1 MHNLFSGTLQHTPP
15 PPAPVPHRQT
25 LINETKAISP
35 LKQDADIHS
44 ALKDIRTTLQKSKIS
59 NVDTSP
65 THHFTSG
72 SANNNLCNGD
82 YIERISVLD
91 KPDSPTT
98 SLSPVWIPRWIK
110 GEPFGKKL
118 FLTRRQLQVA

>member
-15 PPAPVPHRQT
+15 PPAPVPHRQI

-44 ALKDIRTTLQKSKIS
+44 TLKDIRTNLQKSKIS
-59 NVDTSP
+59 NADTSP
-65 THHFTSG
+65 THHFTS
-72 SANNNLCNGD
+72 SSNNNCNGD

-91 KPDSPTT
+91 KPDSSTT

-110 GEPFGKKL
+110 GETFPKNF
-118 FLTRRQLQVA
+118 F

>member
-1 MHNLFSGTLQHTPP
+1 MHNLFPGTLQHTPP

-25 LINETKAISP
+25 LINDTKAISP

-44 ALKDIRTTLQKSKIS
+44 ALKDIRTTLQKSKIA
-59 NVDTSP
+59 DTSP
-65 THHFTSG
+65 TNHFTS
-72 SANNNLCNGD
+72 NNNNNNCNGD

-98 SLSPVWIPRWIK
+98 SLSPVWIPRWLK
-110 GEPFGKKL
+110 GETFGKKL
-118 FLTRRQLQVA
+118 FLTSRQLQVA